1 MARCIYVP
9 ERELNDDRPP
19 NERTKSIEH
28 VLPWALGGSNGCTV
42 DDVSTKANNDLGTE
56 IDAPF
61 SNLLPIASWRHTLK
75 LEGQSGTIPPIV
87 FDAVATKNGTPAEI
101 RFHADGQVE
110 FRPKLHVQ
118 RDQIAPRAEKIG
130 VGGARLDVERVLKG
144 MREKA
149 ERTGKKFHTLRG
161 DPMASAAVFE
171 QQYEMIELDEFKLLD
186 VLPRLPEFNQKVWA
200 RGIMKMVLGL
210 GHKVLGP
217 EWTFGEWGSLVRR
230 CLVDDESQWPKD
242 RFRGRLTCTLPEVIC
257 NILGMTAAGGERYEH
272 VIAILPADNTKPM
285 MAVVS
290 LFGAKSVP
298 QAVIGI
304 GSPVGV
310 LRVSGDDTLPGRLPV
325 GWRIRP
331 STRTAEPITVAEM
344 VARNAR

>member
-28 VLPWALGGSNGCTV
+28 IVPWALGGSNGCTTE
-42 DDVSTKANNDLGTE
+42 DVSRKANNDLGTE

-87 FDAVATKNGTPAEI
+87 FDAVATKNGTPAKI
-101 RFHADGQVE
+101 TLHADGRVDFTPE
-110 FRPKLHVQ
+110 LHVQ
-118 RDQIAPRAEKIG
+118 KVQIGSGAEKVAIG
-130 VGGARLDVERVLKG
+130 GQRVDVERVLKG

-149 ERTGKKFHTLRG
+149 ERTGKKFHTFTG
-161 DPMASAAVFE
+161 DPLASAADFE
-171 QQYEMIELDEFKLLD
+171 NQYEAVELDEFKLLD
-186 VLPRLPEFNQKVWA
+186 FLPRFPEFNQKVWA

-217 EWTFGEWGSLVRR
+217 EWTFGEWGNLVRR
-230 CLVDDESQWPKD
+230 CLADDESQWPKKQL
-242 RFRGRLTCTLPEVIC
+242 RGRLTCRLPRAISKV
-257 NILGMTAAGGERYEH
+257 LGMTPPSVDRYEH
-272 VIAILPADNTKPM
+272 VVAILSADNNKPL

-290 LFGAKSVP
+290 LFGGKNVP

-304 GSPVGV
+304 GPPRGS
-310 LRVSGDDTLPGRLPV
+310 LASFHR
-325 GWRIRP
+325 
-331 STRTAEPITVAEM
+331 
-344 VARNAR
+344 